1 MTNSKL
7 VNVGKLVIIGVIR
20 HAISHT
26 IVRNLLT
33 YDKSEILYS
42 SIHLHSFKIVKITS
56 HENIYVHE
64 FCFNIV

>member
-26 IVRNLLT
+26 LKFTNL
-33 YDKSEILYS
+33 S
-42 SIHLHSFKIVKITS
+42 SQKFCIRQFIYTHLQIVKITS